1 MIQQLT
7 LLDLEPK
14 EREVRRITYNETR
27 PFLLGIHYARRMPCI
42 THAFGLFIEGVLG
55 GGSNVWST
63 CKQFTMSGVGRG
75 QKPIQCA

>member
-14 EREVRRITYNETR
+14 EREVRRITYNETK

-42 THAFGLFIEGVLG
+42 THAFGLFIKGVLG
-55 GGSNVWST
+55 GGGNLRST
-63 CKQFTMSGVGRG
+63 CKQHPVYGTSR
-75 QKPIQCA
+75 QEKPI